1 MYLAPAG
8 ERFTLD
14 AWQEELRLRYAR
26 FAATARGGGQR
37 RLMWWFA
44 GVPAATLAPT
54 QVLSAP
60 LSQPKP
66 QSLISE
72 S

>member
-1 MYLAPAG
+1 MLVCGDRA
-8 ERFTLD
+8 RS
-14 AWQEELRLRYAR
+14 EL
-26 FAATARGGGQR
+26 R

-44 GVPAATLAPT
+44 GVPAAALAPT

-72 S
+72 ASGR